1 MFGVRKRGAE
11 ENALEVKLVVGGEKV
26 VRCFRSLHCR
36 PATLDTRETEAKRAD
51 MKNTHKVV
59 ICRIGP
65 HSG

>member
-11 ENALEVKLVVGGEKV
+11 EKALEVKLVGGEKV
-26 VRCFRSLHCR
+26 ARCFWSLHCR